1 MTGGKFFL
9 AAPQVAASPGRRAA
23 PASSWH
29 VQTKGPLPSRG
40 SSPGRHSPVLGLG
53 SERGQREELGEPW
66 AEHFRAAP

>member
-1 MTGGKFFL
+1 MTGGEFFL

-23 PASSWH
+23 PACSWH

-53 SERGQREELGEPW
+53 SERGRREELGEPLT
-66 AEHFRAAP
+66 EHFRAAP